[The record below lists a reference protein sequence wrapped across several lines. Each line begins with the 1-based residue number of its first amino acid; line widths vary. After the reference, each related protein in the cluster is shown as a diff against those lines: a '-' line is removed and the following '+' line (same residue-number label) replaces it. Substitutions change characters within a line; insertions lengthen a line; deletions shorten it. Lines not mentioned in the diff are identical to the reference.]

1 MRDFNNQ
8 FSSTSLVHFKNFVY
22 SFFLHKNDIA
32 FMRRKEKG
40 VWGMGE
46 GFRKRKPGTVLF
58 AAFII
63 R

>member
-8 FSSTSLVHFKNFVY
+8 FSSISLVHFKNFVY
-22 SFFLHKNDIA
+22 SFFLHKNDMA
-32 FMRRKEKG
+32 FMRRKERG
-40 VWGMGE
+40 GG
-46 GFRKRKPGTVLF
+46 GDSGKRKPGTVLF